1 MSDRISGALFI
12 VFLILI
18 FSLSAR
24 SQRPPTESGVV
35 TGRVL
40 EKETGSAV
48 PYAYVLL
55 MDSLHQKM
63 VTGVISDSS
72 GNFQFGKVSSG
83 SYYLEVRFV
92 GYETIRSRNFTIDR
106 KNTSIDLGQILLP
119 FSAALMEEVTISGE
133 RNMMIT
139 RIDRKVFNV
148 EKDLLAQTGTV
159 TDVLQN
165 IPSVSVDID
174 GNITL
179 RGAGN
184 VTILI
189 NGRPSVMGAST
200 TLEQMPASMIEKV
213 EVITNPSAKYKPDG
227 TGGIINIILKKEQK
241 GGYNASLSVNAGNYD
256 RVNTTLLGNYSTGK
270 FNLFGSYG
278 FRQDYRKRTSSINSE
293 TIDTVVPSST
303 FMVQSS
309 EGKAR
314 PKSHLARLGV
324 DWTPDGKNSA
334 GVSGTLNYRSVKRDD
349 FTDYLYQNDTM
360 AVTEDFT
367 RSMNGEESE
376 TDVSLNGYYEH
387 LFNKATES
395 KLRFDADFQ
404 HEAENE
410 SDDYTDDYIYPAR
423 PETMSR
429 AERKNKVSE
438 TNVSLTYNRTL
449 WQKTEL
455 ETGYE
460 GNFEI
465 TDQNQQVYDY
475 EPDSAIW
482 KVDPDQE
489 NRYHSDQSVHA
500 LFATFSRSGDR
511 FSFMAGLR
519 AEQALNNLDFLTLDT
534 TAGNRYFAL
543 YPTLHLGYTQGKGE
557 WQLNY
562 SRRVN
567 RPDGED
573 MNPVPEYR
581 DPRNIF
587 VGNPDLKPEDIHAI
601 EAGFSFRNDNLTLVP
616 TLFYRIKVNGFSM
629 VSYTQNDTVL
639 VTTIDNVASDQ
650 SAGLDLSGTWKPAS
664 FLNLNGG
671 LSGFY
676 STLDASNIGYSSK
689 QSTFSWNFKLNASFT
704 ITKTTLFQING
715 QYRSEMLTAQGTR
728 SPFWVVNLGFRQDF
742 WKKKLSLVLTASDLF
757 SSMRMQS
764 RINSPELV
772 LESTRK
778 RDGLVVYGGV
788 VFNIGSKGKK
798 AKEAKFEYDNSQGD

>member
-1 MSDRISGALFI
+1 VHSG
-12 VFLILI
+12 
-18 FSLSAR
+18 R
-24 SQRPPTESGVV
+24 
-35 TGRVL
+35 
-40 EKETGSAV
+40 
-48 PYAYVLL
+48 
-55 MDSLHQKM
+55 
-63 VTGVISDSS
+63 
-72 GNFQFGKVSSG
+72 
-83 SYYLEVRFV
+83 YYLETSFI
-92 GYETIRSRNFTIDR
+92 GYEKWQSSYFTIDR
-106 KNTSIDLGQILLP
+106 KHPSFHAGNIPLP
-119 FSAALMEEVTISGE
+119 FSAANLEEVTISGE

-189 NGRPSVMGAST
+189 NGRPSVMGASA

-256 RVNTTLLGNYSTGK
+256 RVNATLLGNYSTGK
-270 FNLFGSYG
+270 FNLYGSYG
-278 FRQDYRKRTSSINSE
+278 YRQDYRKRTSTVNSE
-293 TIDTVVPSST
+293 SIDTVAQSST
-303 FMVQSS
+303 FMVQNS
-309 EGKAR
+309 EGNAR
-314 PKSHLARLGV
+314 PRSHLARLGA

-334 GVSGTLNYRSVKRDD
+334 GLSGTMNYRTVTRDD
-349 FTDYLYQNDTM
+349 ITGYLYQNDTL

-387 LFNKATES
+387 LFDKETDS
-395 KLRFDADFQ
+395 KLRFDTDFQ
-404 HEAENE
+404 HETEDE
-410 SDDYTDDYIYPAR
+410 DDNYTNIYTYPLL

-438 TNVSLTYNRTL
+438 TNILVTYNRPL
-449 WQKTEL
+449 WQRTEL

-465 TDQNQQVYDY
+465 TDQNQQVFDYD
-475 EPDSAIW
+475 PDSAIW

-500 LFATFSRSGDR
+500 LFTTFNLSGDR

-534 TAGNRYFAL
+534 TAKNRYFAL
-543 YPTLHLGYTQGKGE
+543 YPTLHLGYSQGNGE

-567 RPDGED
+567 RPDGDD

-601 EAGFSFRNDNLTLVP
+601 EAGFSFRNDQMTLVP

-629 VSYTQNDTVL
+629 VSYSLNDSVL

-650 SAGLDLSGTWKPAS
+650 SAGLDFSGTWKPVS

-689 QSTFSWNFKLNASFT
+689 QSTFSWNFKLNASFS
-704 ITKTTLFQING
+704 ITKTTLFQLNG

-772 LESTRK
+772 METTRK

-788 VFNIGSKGKK
+788 VFNIGSNGKK
-798 AKEAKFEYDNSQGD
+798 AKDAKFEYDNSQGD